1 MKIHNKTMK
10 HKLRSAGALFKAQD
24 TNRVLLLMRN
34 KTSSF
39 GGKLGFVGGKIYPS
53 EKLTEGLQRE
63 IIEEIGFLPE
73 IISSVPLNDFLSE
86 DNNFKYV
93 SVLIK
98 TPREFIPNLNKE
110 HTGYAW
116 VDIESLVYPLHL
128 RVKELLSDTLIRE
141 SIRKY

>member
-1 MKIHNKTMK
+1 MLNNYKMK

-24 TNRVLLLMRN
+24 TNRCLFLMRA
-34 KTSSF
+34 KSSSF

-98 TPREFIPNLNKE
+98 TSREFIPNLNKE

-116 VDIESLVYPLHL
+116 VDIDNLLYQLHL
-128 RVKELLSDTLIRE
+128 RVKELLSDELIRE
-141 SIRKY
+141 SIKKF